1 MLSLVELRRMV
12 KKHNELMSIKIPPRT
27 TRDQLI
33 EIIKKN
39 GYDIDH
45 EKKKLIPR
53 IKMKRKQTINLP
65 PPPPKK
71 TEAEKKEAKEK
82 KKLRD
87 AKRDKEGYDREL
99 KKRVEAVKKVR
110 SVAPKKPAEKP
121 KPKPK
126 PEVKKPEAKRK
137 PTNVKKKEVSKVSSG
152 GGSSSNTGKVKIWTG
167 AGILPNGKTTNN
179 DVLFETA
186 WRKQGYK
193 VANLK
198 PSGKPKLKEKISLM
212 DSIAGKELENI
223 PLNISRPIRMPGT
236 KNQYSQDT
244 MRGRGKINAK
254 TLPDALLEY
263 DFKASKGSLDYLKN
277 NMYPGFVVEVK
288 IFASSGEKK
297 PKFKTLQPPF
307 KKGTI
312 KIIKRDKQADRFL
325 EDDLIYIKK

>member
-1 MLSLVELRRMV
+1 
-12 KKHNELMSIKIPPRT
+12 MSIKIPPRT

-53 IKMKRKQTINLP
+53 VKMKRKQTINLP

-82 KKLRD
+82 KRIRD
-87 AKRDKEGYDREL
+87 EKRDKVGYEREL
-99 KKRVEAVKKVR
+99 KKRVEAVKKAR

-126 PEVKKPEAKRK
+126 PAEKPKPKAKPKPEVKRK
-137 PTNVKKKEVSKVSSG
+137 PTNVSSG

-167 AGILPNGKTTNN
+167 SGKLPDGTTTKN
-179 DVLFETA
+179 DVLFEVA

-198 PSGKPKLKEKISLM
+198 PSGKPKPELKEKISLL
-212 DSIAGKELENI
+212 DSVMGKEQETI
-223 PLNISRPIRMPGT
+223 PMNISRPVLMPGT
-236 KNQYSQDT
+236 KSQYRQDV
-244 MRGRGKINAK
+244 MRGRGNINAK

-263 DFKASKGSLDYLKN
+263 DFKASKASLDYLRE
-277 NMYPGFVVEVK
+277 NMRPGWVVEVK
-288 IFASSGEKK
+288 IFLSSGEKK
-297 PKFKTLQPPF
+297 PRFKTLQPPF
-307 KKGTI
+307 KKGKI
-312 KIIKRDKQADRFL
+312 KIIKRDKQADRFF
-325 EDDLIYIKK
+325 EDDLIYVKK